1 VQIQRERPDGRFP
14 LCEFQVHTERFTKQ
28 AQVLGKPRGEASA
41 SWGHSSRRSTRLRT
55 PNFCSSIFSLFMAT
69 LPCPWNYCDLRIL
82 ADATED
88 AFNRQLPH
96 LLGTFRLEHTVAEQS
111 AVRHR
116 VRLLI

>member
-1 VQIQRERPDGRFP
+1 
-14 LCEFQVHTERFTKQ
+14 
-28 AQVLGKPRGEASA
+28 
-41 SWGHSSRRSTRLRT
+41 
-55 PNFCSSIFSLFMAT
+55 MAT

-96 LLGTFRLEHTVAEQS
+96 LLDTFRLEHTVAEQS

-116 VRLLI
+116 GRRLI